1 MGNYNKSTR
10 DRVADINTGIRV
22 DRATSLVRDKAIF
35 NVKGGRVLLVNVLG
49 DVTTAMGGG
58 ANATK
63 LTHDATN
70 GAAVDLCG
78 TLDLD
83 GCAVDSLLSITGAVA
98 DDMTKATSAIRGMSI
113 PVILNVGQVKI
124 DCAAEKSGSVAWS
137 VWYVPLE
144 DGAYMEVEPD

>member
-49 DVTTAMGGG
+49 DVTTAMHGTP
-58 ANATK
+58 NATK

-70 GAAVDLCG
+70 GTVVDLCD
-78 TLDLD
+78 TLDLNA
-83 GCAVDSLLSITGAVA
+83 CAQYSLLSITGAVA
-98 DDMTKATSAIRGMSI
+98 DNMTKAESAIRGMSI

-124 DCAAEKSGSVAWS
+124 VRAADVAGSVAWS